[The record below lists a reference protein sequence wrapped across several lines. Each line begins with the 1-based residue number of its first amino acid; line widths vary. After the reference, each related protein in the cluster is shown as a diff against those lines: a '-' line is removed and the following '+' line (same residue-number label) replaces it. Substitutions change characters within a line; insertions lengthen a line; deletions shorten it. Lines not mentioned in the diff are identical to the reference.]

1 LARLPAPHRARD
13 ALWLAVVRSVSY
25 ARNWRY
31 HKERRVWLTRDPSID
46 LIEKTDVYERG
57 WYIVFDVS
65 VWEKVRKDLTV
76 RYDML
81 EEKKGVAAGAPALG
95 NQ

>member
-1 LARLPAPHRARD
+1 MLETLCSS
-13 ALWLAVVRSVSY
+13 LVRSASY